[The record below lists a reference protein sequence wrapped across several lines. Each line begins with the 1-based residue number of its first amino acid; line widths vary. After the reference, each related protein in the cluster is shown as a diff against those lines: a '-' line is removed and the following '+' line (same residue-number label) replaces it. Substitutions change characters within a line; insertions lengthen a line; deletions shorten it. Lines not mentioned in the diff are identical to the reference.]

1 MGATALPAHDA
12 LLPQAPG
19 GNGPGAALALLVHL
33 GLILALTTVVD
44 WRVRTPETMSAE
56 LWAAVPQVAA
66 PPPPVPQVTPP
77 PPPPA
82 PAPRAE
88 APLPREADIALEKA
102 RERKAEQERQRAEEA
117 AKAAETERKR
127 LLAQQKADERK
138 KQLEEDKRRQE
149 ADRKKTAEAQK
160 LQREREAQE
169 TKAEEARTAQQREA
183 NLRRMMGQAGGSAG
197 STGTAAHNAGPS
209 GTYAGK
215 LISAIRRNIVF
226 TGAPTG
232 NPVATVEVTAAP
244 GGSIISRRLVK
255 SSGHKDWDDAVLR
268 AVERTGSLPRD
279 TDGRVPSPVTI
290 DFSFRD

>member
-1 MGATALPAHDA
+1 MGAAALPAHDA
-12 LLPQAPG
+12 LLPQPPG

-66 PPPPVPQVTPP
+66 PPPPVPQETPA

-82 PAPRAE
+82 PAPRTV
-88 APLPREADIALEKA
+88 APPPREADIALEKV

-117 AKAAETERKR
+117 AKAAEAERR
-127 LLAQQKADERK
+127 RLAQQKADE
-138 KQLEEDKRRQE
+138 DKRKQE
-149 ADRKKTAEAQK
+149 ADRKKAAEAQK
-160 LQREREAQE
+160 QQRERESQE
-169 TKAEEARTAQQREA
+169 AKADEARAAQQREA

-215 LISAIRRNIVF
+215 LIGAIRRNIVF
-226 TGAPTG
+226 TGTPTG

>member
-1 MGATALPAHDA
+1 MGAAARPAHDA
-12 LLPQAPG
+12 LLPQPPG

-88 APLPREADIALEKA
+88 ATPPREADIALEKT

-117 AKAAETERKR
+117 AKAAEAERR
-127 LLAQQKADERK
+127 RLAQQKADE
-138 KQLEEDKRRQE
+138 DKRKQE
-149 ADRKKTAEAQK
+149 ADRKKAAEAQK
-160 LQREREAQE
+160 QQREREAQE
-169 TKAEEARTAQQREA
+169 AKAEEARAAQQREA

-215 LISAIRRNIVF
+215 LIGAIRRNIVF
-226 TGAPTG
+226 TGTPTG

>member
-1 MGATALPAHDA
+1 MGAAALPAHDA
-12 LLPQAPG
+12 LLPQPPG

-44 WRVRTPETMSAE
+44 WRVRTPEPMSAE

-66 PPPPVPQVTPP
+66 PPPPVPQETPA

-82 PAPRAE
+82 PAPRTV
-88 APLPREADIALEKA
+88 APPPREADIALEKV

-117 AKAAETERKR
+117 AKAAEAERR
-127 LLAQQKADERK
+127 RLAQQKADE
-138 KQLEEDKRRQE
+138 DKRKQE
-149 ADRKKTAEAQK
+149 ADRKKAAEAQK
-160 LQREREAQE
+160 QQRERESQE
-169 TKAEEARTAQQREA
+169 AKADEARAAQQREA

-215 LISAIRRNIVF
+215 LIGAIRRNIVF
-226 TGAPTG
+226 TGTPTG

-244 GGSIISRRLVK
+244 GGSIISRRLAK

>member
-1 MGATALPAHDA
+1 MGAAALPAHDA
-12 LLPQAPG
+12 LLPQPPG

-33 GLILALTTVVD
+33 GLVFALTTVVD
-44 WRVRTPETMSAE
+44 WRARTPETVSAE
-56 LWAAVPQVAA
+56 LWVAVPQLAA

-88 APLPREADIALEKA
+88 APPPREADIALEKA

-127 LLAQQKADERK
+127 LLAQQKADEKK
-138 KQLEEDKRRQE
+138 KQLEEDRRKQE
-149 ADRKKTAEAQK
+149 ADRKKAAEAQK
-160 LQREREAQE
+160 QQRERETQE
-169 TKAEEARTAQQREA
+169 AKAEEARAAQQREA
-183 NLRRMMGQAGGSAG
+183 NLRRIMGQAGGSAG

-232 NPVATVEVTAAP
+232 NPAATVEVTAAP